1 MKPNGYSVENIIV
14 NRKNDIRMHLLSA
27 LTAARKNKVVRSV
40 HLEIFSLARAYGW
53 ETVDEEGCN
62 DFH

>member
-1 MKPNGYSVENIIV
+1 V